1 MGILAV
7 GAAFG
12 AAGLSAAL
20 FHVWNNGLTKGAL
33 FLSAGNIR
41 RAARARTVDTV
52 SGMAWCSPISAR
64 LLIVGL
70 LAVTAIPP
78 FGPFFSEL
86 RVVGAGLATGH
97 GGAVAVFVICVLL
110 AFLGLTRLMF
120 AIVDGRPR
128 GPARE

>member
-1 MGILAV
+1 
-7 GAAFG
+7 
-12 AAGLSAAL
+12 
-20 FHVWNNGLTKGAL
+20 
-33 FLSAGNIR
+33 
-41 RAARARTVDTV
+41 
-52 SGMAWCSPISAR
+52 MAWCSPISAR

-128 GPARE
+128 GPAREERRASGRESAGVVVPPLLFLCLSLWLGLAAPSLLQQSWRAAATFLHPLR